1 MDTDTIRG
9 LREIYA
15 TEALSITS
23 TSWLC
28 LEACGCDAMDLL
40 ANPEL
45 FGRGDN
51 DDEEVAEG
59 NQLV

>member
-1 MDTDTIRG
+1 M
-9 LREIYA
+9 
-15 TEALSITS
+15 S

-28 LEACGCDAMDLL
+28 LEACGCDAIDLL

>member
-1 MDTDTIRG
+1 LSIDTIRG

-15 TEALSITS
+15 AEALSKMS

-28 LEACGCDAMDLL
+28 LEACGCDAIDLL

-51 DDEEVAEG
+51 HDEEVAEG